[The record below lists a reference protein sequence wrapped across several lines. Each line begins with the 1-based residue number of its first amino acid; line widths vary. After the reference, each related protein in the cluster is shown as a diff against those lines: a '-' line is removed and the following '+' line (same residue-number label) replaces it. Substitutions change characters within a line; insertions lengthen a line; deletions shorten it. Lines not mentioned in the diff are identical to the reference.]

1 MDQYSLA
8 NSFLSS
14 YTGIPPEMFS
24 MGPLNNDLL
33 SYSKNKDRKRNFN
46 TTGEVIGGANK
57 SGDLKK
63 TDKNKYNI
71 FDSPT
76 SIFNEGYFS
85 LPSSGFDTTGIIKDI
100 MDDKKDDEKKKKDDE
115 YGRMTKYATDV
126 IDKVDKV
133 AQKAR
138 AADFLREGIRS
149 LANAPLLGA
158 EYAMRAAE
166 GINNVTIANMG
177 AMAAQNR
184 LFDSN
189 PTKQKIA
196 GKYFG

>member
-1 MDQYSLA
+1 MEPY
-8 NSFLSS
+8 SFLSS
-14 YTGIPPEMFS
+14 YTGINPGLLYS
-24 MGPLNNDLL
+24 MGPLNLNKDEVLTKTE
-33 SYSKNKDRKRNFN
+33 KNK
-46 TTGEVIGGANK
+46 
-57 SGDLKK
+57 KK
-63 TDKNKYNI
+63 LNI

-76 SIFNEGYFS
+76 SIFNTEEGGKGLFNY
-85 LPSSGFDTTGIIKDI
+85 PSFDTTGIFKDI
-100 MDDKKDDEKKKKDDE
+100 MDGKKENEKREKDEE

-126 IDKVDKV
+126 IDKVDEV

-149 LANAPLLGA
+149 FANFPLIGA
-158 EYAMRAAE
+158 QAALTAAE

-189 PTKQKIA
+189 PLKQKIA

>member
-14 YTGIPPEMFS
+14 YTGVPPEMFA
-24 MGPLNNDLL
+24 MGPLNLNKDEVLTKTE
-33 SYSKNKDRKRNFN
+33 KNK
-46 TTGEVIGGANK
+46 NK
-57 SGDLKK
+57 II
-63 TDKNKYNI
+63 YNI
-71 FDSPT
+71 FDNPT
-76 SIFNEGYFS
+76 SIFNRKEGKGYFN
-85 LPSSGFDTTGIIKDI
+85 LPGTDFNTTGIIKDI
-100 MDDKKDDEKKKKDDE
+100 MDGSKKDKKQEKDEE
-115 YGRMTKYATDV
+115 YGRMTKYAKDV
-126 IDKVDKV
+126 IGEVDKV

-149 LANAPLLGA
+149 FANFPLIGA
-158 EYAMRAAE
+158 QAAMAAAE

-189 PTKQKIA
+189 PTKQNIA
-196 GKYFG
+196 GIYFG

>member
-1 MDQYSLA
+1 MEPY
-8 NSFLSS
+8 SFLSS
-14 YTGIPPEMFS
+14 YTGINPDLLYS
-24 MGPLNNDLL
+24 MGPLNLNKDEVLTKTE
-33 SYSKNKDRKRNFN
+33 KNK
-46 TTGEVIGGANK
+46 
-57 SGDLKK
+57 KK
-63 TDKNKYNI
+63 LNI

-76 SIFNEGYFS
+76 SIFNTEEGGKGLFNY
-85 LPSSGFDTTGIIKDI
+85 PSFDTTGIFKDI
-100 MDDKKDDEKKKKDDE
+100 MDGKKENEKREKDEE
-115 YGRMTKYATDV
+115 YGRMTKYAKDV
-126 IDKVDKV
+126 IGEVDKV

-149 LANAPLLGA
+149 FANFPLIGA
-158 EYAMRAAE
+158 QAAMAAAE

>member
-14 YTGIPPEMFS
+14 YTGVPPEMFA
-24 MGPLNNDLL
+24 MGPLNLNKDEVLTKTE
-33 SYSKNKDRKRNFN
+33 KNK
-46 TTGEVIGGANK
+46 
-57 SGDLKK
+57 KK
-63 TDKNKYNI
+63 LNI

-76 SIFNEGYFS
+76 SIFNTEEGGKGLFNY
-85 LPSSGFDTTGIIKDI
+85 PSFDTTGIFKDI
-100 MDDKKDDEKKKKDDE
+100 MDGKKENEKREKDEE
-115 YGRMTKYATDV
+115 YGRMTKYAKDV
-126 IDKVDKV
+126 IGEVDKV

-149 LANAPLLGA
+149 FANFPLIGA
-158 EYAMRAAE
+158 QAAMAAAE

-189 PTKQKIA
+189 PLKQKIA

>member
-1 MDQYSLA
+1 MEPY
-8 NSFLSS
+8 SFLSS
-14 YTGIPPEMFS
+14 YTGINPDLLYS
-24 MGPLNNDLL
+24 MGPLNLNKDEVL
-33 SYSKNKDRKRNFN
+33 SKTEKNKSK
-46 TTGEVIGGANK
+46 
-57 SGDLKK
+57 L
-63 TDKNKYNI
+63 NI

-76 SIFNEGYFS
+76 SIFNTDKYSYKNTFN
-85 LPSSGFDTTGIIKDI
+85 LPSFDTTGIFKDI
-100 MDDKKDDEKKKKDDE
+100 MDSKEEKEKREKDQE
-115 YGRMTKYATDV
+115 YGRMTQYAKDV
-126 IDKVDKV
+126 IGEVDKV

-138 AADFLREGIRS
+138 ERDFLREGIRS

-184 LFDSN
+184 LLDSN

>member
-1 MDQYSLA
+1 MEPY
-8 NSFLSS
+8 SFLSS
-14 YTGIPPEMFS
+14 YTGINPDLLYA
-24 MGPLNNDLL
+24 MGPLNLNKDEVLTKTE
-33 SYSKNKDRKRNFN
+33 KNK
-46 TTGEVIGGANK
+46 NK
-57 SGDLKK
+57 FS
-63 TDKNKYNI
+63 I

-76 SIFNEGYFS
+76 SIFNREEGSKGLFNY
-85 LPSSGFDTTGIIKDI
+85 PSFDTTGIFKDI
-100 MDDKKDDEKKKKDDE
+100 MDSKKENEKREKDEE
-115 YGRMTKYATDV
+115 YGRMTQYAKDV
-126 IDKVDKV
+126 IGEVDKV

-138 AADFLREGIRS
+138 ERDFLREGIRS

-184 LFDSN
+184 LLDSN
-189 PTKQKIA
+189 PLKQKIA

>member
-1 MDQYSLA
+1 MNEYSLA

-14 YTGIPPEMFS
+14 YTGVPPQMFA
-24 MGPLNNDLL
+24 MGPLNLNKDEVLTKTE
-33 SYSKNKDRKRNFN
+33 KNK
-46 TTGEVIGGANK
+46 NK
-57 SGDLKK
+57 I
-63 TDKNKYNI
+63 NI
-71 FDSPT
+71 FDNPT
-76 SIFNEGYFS
+76 SIFNKEKGQGYFN
-85 LPSSGFDTTGIIKDI
+85 LPGTEFNTTGIIKDI
-100 MDDKKDDEKKKKDDE
+100 MEGSKKDKKQEKDEE

-126 IDKVDKV
+126 IDKVDTV

-138 AADFLREGIRS
+138 ERDFLREGIRS

-189 PTKQKIA
+189 PLKQKIA